1 MRAAQP
7 ALVVRQVSKLGVS
20 RFTALRRGVL
30 VGTTPDAWAVRTYIG
45 LYIKRALFD
54 APYSTVVPIRIT
66 RIT

>member
-45 LYIKRALFD
+45 L
-54 APYSTVVPIRIT
+54 
-66 RIT
+66 